1 MIAKQSTDDKH
12 WYALRTTYG
21 RERKAYN
28 YLVAHGCTAFYP
40 TIMREQQIN
49 GHMEMREV
57 SRLPNM
63 FFAYGTEESIK
74 NFVYDNKNLPYLR
87 FYYRHTNQGK
97 GTIKVPLV
105 VPESQMRSFKIIC
118 DSTAMDVYIH
128 DEEIRKFKSGQKV
141 YITEGE
147 FAGVEGIVARF
158 RGQQRVGVVIDGLLT
173 MTTAYVPT
181 AFLKVVS

>member
-1 MIAKQSTDDKH
+1 
-12 WYALRTTYG
+12 
-21 RERKAYN
+21 
-28 YLVAHGCTAFYP
+28 
-40 TIMREQQIN
+40 MREQQIN